1 MPIVRLPGGELRD
14 EIRQAAFDT
23 VDFAAAVSPVGEKI
37 FFQTITGKTPVETNM
52 KSPGQFPTATSF
64 RILGLAIDAQNSYM
78 ANAQALA
85 LILENTSLVLNVGE
99 KRYWEGPLR
108 FAAGRISGYAATTAN
123 EVLVEQYGFPAVQG
137 VIMGAKHSVDINPLQ
152 GFNMVMTTQGM
163 TAAEIV
169 LATPAADTRIRCVGS
184 LKGLLRRPVQ

>member
-1 MPIVRLPGGELRD
+1 MPIVRLPSGELRD

-37 FFQTITGKTPVETNM
+37 FFQSVTGKTPVETNM

-64 RILGLAIDAQNSYM
+64 RIQGLAIDAQNSYI

-108 FAAGRISGYAATTAN
+108 FAAGRLSGYAAGATDI
-123 EVLVEQYGFPAVQG
+123 VQEQYGFPAVQG
-137 VIMGAKHSVDINPLQ
+137 IILGAKHTVDINPLQ
-152 GFNMVMTTQGM
+152 GFNLVMTTQGM

-169 LATPAADTRIRCVGS
+169 LATPAADTRLRFVGS